1 MTSISLKTIKTSPC
15 KQIVAVVRSGQIN
28 HQILNFPSH
37 LEQRIVT
44 DMPESTPDTTPK
56 LTARQ
61 KQFLKGLAHPLKP
74 LVLIGKEGMSVA
86 IIDTVKAELYN
97 HELIKVKIGNNSG
110 LERHTTSQA
119 ITEQTES
126 VMIQLIGKV
135 FVLYKPNPEKSKDK
149 KITLP
154 KG

>member
-1 MTSISLKTIKTSPC
+1 
-15 KQIVAVVRSGQIN
+15 
-28 HQILNFPSH
+28 
-37 LEQRIVT
+37 
-44 DMPESTPDTTPK
+44 MPETTSTPAPT

-74 LVLIGKEGMSVA
+74 LVHIGKEGMSSA

-110 LERHTTSQA
+110 LERHATSQA

-126 VMIQLIGKV
+126 TMIQLIGKV
-135 FVLYKPNPEKSKDK
+135 FVLYKPNPEKSKEK
-149 KITLP
+149 KISLP